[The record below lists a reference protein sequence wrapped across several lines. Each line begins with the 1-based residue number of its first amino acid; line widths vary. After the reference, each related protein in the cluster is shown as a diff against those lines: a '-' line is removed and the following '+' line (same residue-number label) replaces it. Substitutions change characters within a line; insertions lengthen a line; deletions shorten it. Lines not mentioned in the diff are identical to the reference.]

1 MRKKYLRG
9 YILLLLVFLIYQI
22 AVVPF
27 AKNIVFWIVYFFS
40 IFAIAMQAFM
50 LHEIIKSQALI
61 KDRIYDFPMFR
72 ISILYLIVQ
81 VTTGLVL
88 MGLSDKIPVFAAALT
103 ETVILAVAVMGFY
116 AAKAAQTEAVRQ
128 EAQQH
133 REFAQMEEL
142 RTRVNLLVGQ
152 CEDGEI
158 GEILHK
164 LEEEIHYSNPLSKES
179 TSKIE
184 EEITALFSEIE
195 ATALD
200 ADTETVSSLCKRM
213 TGLLRERD
221 RICKHGG

>member
-9 YILLLLVFLIYQI
+9 YILLLLVFLTYQI

-27 AKNIVFWIVYFFS
+27 ARNTVFWIVYFFS
-40 IFAIAMQAFM
+40 VFAIAAQAFM
-50 LHEIIKSQALI
+50 LHEIVKSQALI

-81 VTTGLVL
+81 VAASLVL
-88 MGLSDKIPVFAAALT
+88 MGLSDKVPVFAATLT
-103 ETVILAVAVMGFY
+103 EVVVLAVAVMGFY
-116 AAKAAQTEAVRQ
+116 AARAAQTEAVRQ
-128 EAQQH
+128 DAQQH
-133 REFAQMEEL
+133 RELARMEEL
-142 RTRVNLLVGQ
+142 RTRVNLLIGQ
-152 CEDGEI
+152 CEDEKT

-184 EEITALFSEIE
+184 EEITVLFSEIE
-195 ATALD
+195 VTALD

-213 TGLLRERD
+213 TELLRERD
-221 RICKHGG
+221 RICKHGR

>member
-9 YILLLLVFLIYQI
+9 YILLLLVFLTYQI

-27 AKNIVFWIVYFFS
+27 AKNIVFWIVYIFS
-40 IFAIAMQAFM
+40 VFAIAAQAFM
-50 LHEIIKSQALI
+50 LHEIVKSQALI

-81 VTTGLVL
+81 VAAGLVL
-88 MGLSDKIPVFAAALT
+88 MGLSDKVPVFAAALT
-103 ETVILAVAVMGFY
+103 ETVILAAAVMGFY
-116 AAKAAQTEAVRQ
+116 AAKAAQTEAFRQ

-133 REFAQMEEL
+133 RGLAQMEEL
-142 RTRVNLLVGQ
+142 RTRVNLLIGQ
-152 CEDGEI
+152 CEDEKT

-184 EEITALFSEIE
+184 EEITVLFSEIE

-200 ADTETVSSLCKRM
+200 ADTENVSSLCKRM
-213 TGLLRERD
+213 TELLRERD
-221 RICKHGG
+221 RICKHGR

>member
-9 YILLLLVFLIYQI
+9 YILLLLVFLLYHI
-22 AVVPF
+22 AIVPF

-40 IFAIAMQAFM
+40 VFAIAMQAFT
-50 LHEIIKSQALI
+50 LHELMKSQALI

-72 ISILYLIVQ
+72 ISILYFIVQ
-81 VTTGLVL
+81 LTTGLVL
-88 MGLSDKIPVFAAALT
+88 MGLSDKVPVFAAALA
-103 ETVILAVAVMGFY
+103 ETVLLALAVIGFY
-116 AAKAAQTEAVRQ
+116 AVKAAQAEAVRQ
-128 EAQQH
+128 DAQQY

-142 RTRVNLLVGQ
+142 RTRVNLLIGQ
-152 CEDGEI
+152 CEDGKAR
-158 GEILHK
+158 EILHK

-179 TSKIE
+179 TREIE
-184 EEITALFSEIE
+184 EEITVLFSEIE

-221 RICKHGG
+221 RICKHGR

>member
-27 AKNIVFWIVYFFS
+27 AKNSVFWIVYIFS
-40 IFAIAMQAFM
+40 VFAIAAQAFM
-50 LHEIIKSQALI
+50 LHEIVKSQVLI

-81 VTTGLVL
+81 VTAGLVL
-88 MGLSDKIPVFAAALT
+88 MGLSDKVPVFAATLT
-103 ETVILAVAVMGFY
+103 EVVILAVAVMGFY
-116 AAKAAQTEAVRQ
+116 AARSAQTEAVRQ

-133 REFAQMEEL
+133 SELAQMEEL
-142 RTRVNLLVGQ
+142 RTRVNLLIGQ
-152 CEDGEI
+152 CEDEKI

-184 EEITALFSEIE
+184 EEITVLFSEIE

-200 ADTETVSSLCKRM
+200 ADTENVSSLCKRM
-213 TGLLRERD
+213 TELLRERD
-221 RICKHGG
+221 RICKHGR

>member
-9 YILLLLVFLIYQI
+9 YILLLLVFLTYQI

-40 IFAIAMQAFM
+40 VFAIAAQAFM
-50 LHEIIKSQALI
+50 LHEIVKSQALI

-81 VTTGLVL
+81 VAAGLVL
-88 MGLSDKIPVFAAALT
+88 MGLSDKVPIFAATLT
-103 ETVILAVAVMGFY
+103 EVVILAAAVMGFY
-116 AAKAAQTEAVRQ
+116 SARAAQAEAVRQ
-128 EAQQH
+128 DAQQH
-133 REFAQMEEL
+133 RELAQMEEL
-142 RTRVNLLVGQ
+142 RTRVNLLIGQ
-152 CEDGEI
+152 CEDEKT

-184 EEITALFSEIE
+184 EEITVLFSEIE

-200 ADTETVSSLCKRM
+200 SDTETVSSLCKRM
-213 TGLLRERD
+213 TELLRERD
-221 RICKHGG
+221 RICKHGR

>member
-9 YILLLLVFLIYQI
+9 YILLLLVFLTYQI

-27 AKNIVFWIVYFFS
+27 AKNIVFWIVYIFS
-40 IFAIAMQAFM
+40 VFAIAAQAFM
-50 LHEIIKSQALI
+50 LHEIVKSQALI

-81 VTTGLVL
+81 VAAGLVL
-88 MGLSDKIPVFAAALT
+88 MGLSDKVPVFAAALT

-116 AAKAAQTEAVRQ
+116 AAKAAQTEAFRQ

-133 REFAQMEEL
+133 RELAQMEEL
-142 RTRVNLLVGQ
+142 RTRVNLLIGQ
-152 CEDGEI
+152 CEDEKT

-184 EEITALFSEIE
+184 EEITVLFSEIE

-200 ADTETVSSLCKRM
+200 ADTENVSSLCKRM
-213 TGLLRERD
+213 TELLRERD
-221 RICKHGG
+221 RICKHGR